1 MQNLSI
7 SITTKGS
14 LEEVK
19 NRVIEAIKPAG
30 FGVLTQI
37 DFDKKIKEKIGKD
50 IRPCTILGACNPHLA
65 YEAYQQSQ
73 DVALLLP
80 CNIVLTQIDDGKI
93 RIEAMRPTQMLN
105 MVPNVKCHES
115 ILKAEENLK
124 KSLISLE

>member
-30 FGVLTQI
+30 FGILTQI
-37 DFDKKIKEKIGKD
+37 DFDKKIKEKVGKD

-65 YEAYQQSQ
+65 YEAYQQFQ

-124 KSLISLE
+124 KCLISLE